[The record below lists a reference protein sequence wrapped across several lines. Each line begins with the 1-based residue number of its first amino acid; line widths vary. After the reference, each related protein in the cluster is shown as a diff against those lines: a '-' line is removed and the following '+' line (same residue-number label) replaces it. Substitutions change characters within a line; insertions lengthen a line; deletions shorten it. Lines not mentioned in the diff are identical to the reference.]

1 MLECN
6 HFFLLSL
13 FCCVLFL
20 CLLLLMLN
28 AQASFPWWFS
38 VVFFFTLQWTFF
50 SRSSLLSNVTF
61 FPVRTLHNFFR
72 WTKAS
77 FIASFTF
84 TFTLLAAWEIL
95 VVDYNVAIISARSLH
110 SVCFALF
117 FFSFALSRKPC
128 LSMHRNKWKCFWCG
142 SVLSYI
148 RIALLKQNVCTEQR
162 LFDYK
167 SNNNSNKWTSKK
179 NMKCKRIIC
188 LSWKKWKLMG
198 KRKAINRQDL
208 ETMNWWALEKG
219 QTENWR
225 EKRGRARAREKKR
238 RLMNMD

>member
-1 MLECN
+1 MNVIIFFCSRCSAAFCFSVFCCWCWMLKL
-6 HFFLLSL
+6 HSPDDFRLFFFLLCNEH
-13 FCCVLFL
+13 F
-20 CLLLLMLN
+20 
-28 AQASFPWWFS
+28 FS
-38 VVFFFTLQWTFF
+38 VPLYSLTWLFSRFVLCIIFFAEQKLVLLRALRLRSPSWQREKFLLSITM
-50 SRSSLLSNVTF
+50 SRSSARVPF
-61 FPVRTLHNFFR
+61 IPYVLH
-72 WTKAS
+72 
-77 FIASFTF
+77 
-84 TFTLLAAWEIL
+84 
-95 VVDYNVAIISARSLH
+95 
-110 SVCFALF
+110 CF

>member
-1 MLECN
+1 MN
-6 HFFLLSL
+6 VIIFFLLPL

-38 VVFFFTLQWTFF
+38 VVFFYFAM
-50 SRSSLLSNVTF
+50 NIF
-61 FPVRTLHNFFR
+61 FPVLSTLYSLTWLFSRFVLCIIFFR

-84 TFTLLAAWEIL
+84 KFTLLAAWEIL
-95 VVDYNVAIISARSLH
+95 VVDYNVAIISARSLR

-167 SNNNSNKWTSKK
+167 SNNNSNKRTSKK

-225 EKRGRARAREKKR
+225 EKRGRARERERKK
-238 RLMNMD
+238 DV